1 MKKTWITIR
10 NTVAA
15 IAFAGSMAFGVTQA
29 MATTESPNDAAGTC
43 DQWACQIECAPFG
56 GHLVPG
62 GPGQPLQCA
71 CCG

>member
-1 MKKTWITIR
+1 MTTTWIKVR

-15 IAFAGSMAFGVTQA
+15 IAFAGSIGFGMTQA
-29 MATTESPNDAAGTC
+29 MATTTSPAPAAGTC
-43 DQWACQIECAPFG
+43 NQWACRTECAPFG

-62 GPGQPLQCA
+62 GPGKPLRCA